1 MTTITPTQPRDAQTL
16 TLKDGRTLGY
26 AIYGS
31 PSAAAT
37 IFYLHGFPGARVEG
51 ALWLESS
58 LSPAVNARLIC
69 IDRPGMGLSTFQTNR
84 RILDFPSDLLEL
96 ADHLEI
102 EKFHILGGS
111 GGVPYAL
118 ACTKEISTP
127 RLINTTLVS
136 GLYPGRK
143 DGMLF
148 AFRALMFFGYWA
160 PTSFMAYILDVKFG
174 RAARNPDPKVMED
187 LFMAEMQGRPE
198 TDVKCLENREVREGL
213 IKSMSEAFAQEGG
226 LGVAWDL
233 RLYSDW
239 GFELTEVD
247 GKDVSIWHGKNDVNT
262 PILMAE
268 DASKLLMGSKFHAF
282 DETHLSLPFN
292 HMKDLLKDLL
302 KLDRVLETSFL
313 CR

>member
-1 MTTITPTQPRDAQTL
+1 
-16 TLKDGRTLGY
+16 
-26 AIYGS
+26 
-31 PSAAAT
+31 
-37 IFYLHGFPGARVEG
+37 
-51 ALWLESS
+51 
-58 LSPAVNARLIC
+58 
-69 IDRPGMGLSTFQTNR
+69 
-84 RILDFPSDLLEL
+84 
-96 ADHLEI
+96 
-102 EKFHILGGS
+102 
-111 GGVPYAL
+111 
-118 ACTKEISTP
+118 
-127 RLINTTLVS
+127 
-136 GLYPGRK
+136 
-143 DGMLF
+143 
-148 AFRALMFFGYWA
+148 
-160 PTSFMAYILDVKFG
+160 
-174 RAARNPDPKVMED
+174 
-187 LFMAEMQGRPE
+187 
-198 TDVKCLENREVREGL
+198 
-213 IKSMSEAFAQEGG
+213 MSEAFAQEGG